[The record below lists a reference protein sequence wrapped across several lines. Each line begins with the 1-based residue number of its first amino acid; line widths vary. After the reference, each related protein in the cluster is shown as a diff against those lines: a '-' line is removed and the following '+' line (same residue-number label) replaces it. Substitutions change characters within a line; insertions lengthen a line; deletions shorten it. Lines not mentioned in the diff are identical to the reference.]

1 MCGASQ
7 RQRGWPNDWGY
18 EMPRVTAGTLLVG
31 LALILSAC
39 SNTVTSPTGSAG
51 PSAVISVSPE
61 PPASP
66 TPSASA
72 ASSPEVA
79 VSPTPAPASAG
90 PPSAEPVY
98 LYVTPSP
105 AFPGDLIAISATTSV
120 TGGPARL
127 YMASA
132 TVDFGDGSSTT
143 ATGSCTALL
152 RVVHAYRHGGDFAI
166 KVTAVSGCDPTIP
179 VDLSAATATLRI
191 YPAAPSA
198 ASRWPTCSTD
208 QLHMSGVMRG
218 AAAGSVDV
226 LIRLQNLAASGCT
239 LLGYPGLRLVS
250 GTGRLLSTHT
260 SHAIVAVNLLGPII
274 PHLVALSPHGY
285 ASFEVYYTDNPSGPT
300 ADEPYANAC
309 PTSASVRVVLPGT
322 GEFGTALVALEAC
335 EGAVQVTPILPGPN
349 GISP

>member
-1 MCGASQ
+1 
-7 RQRGWPNDWGY
+7 
-18 EMPRVTAGTLLVG
+18 MPRVTAGTLLVG

-39 SNTVTSPTGSAG
+39 ANTVTSPTGSAG
-51 PSAVISVSPE
+51 PSAVTSVSPE

-66 TPSASA
+66 TPSGSA
-72 ASSPEVA
+72 ASSPEVT
-79 VSPTPAPASAG
+79 VSPTPAPASTE
-90 PPSAEPVY
+90 PLPAEPVY

-127 YMASA
+127 YMASP
-132 TVDFGDGSSTT
+132 TVDFGDGSSAT

-152 RVVHAYRHGGDFAI
+152 PVVHAYRHGGDFVI
-166 KVTAVSGCDPTIP
+166 KVTAVTGCDPTIP
-179 VDLSAATATLRI
+179 VDLSAATATLHV
-191 YPAAPSA
+191 YPAAPAA

-274 PHLVALSPHGY
+274 PHLVAVSPHGY
-285 ASFEVYYTDNPSGPT
+285 ASFEVYYTDNPSAPT

-309 PTSASVRVVLPGT
+309 PMSAGVRVVLPGT
-322 GEFGTALVALEAC
+322 GQFGTAVVALEAC

-349 GISP
+349 GIST